1 MHDLK
6 IIEIMLNVIYI
17 NLLIFWVHLIIII
30 IIIF

>member
-17 NLLIFWVHLIIII
+17 NLLICWVHLIIII